1 MSIKSELAHTDRQ
14 AAEAKAAAASL
25 AEQLRQKTHRYS
37 PDGKLRRWSDGPKFA
52 EAQPAEFSPQTAG
65 LAVQI
70 DGIRLSGGPYDGYEV
85 KVPRGAA
92 SYERPAGGTDGFY
105 PARYRRTAKRADD
118 GLAVFQYQELVS
130 AASA

>member
-1 MSIKSELAHTDRQ
+1 MKLDFPTDD
-14 AAEAKAAAASL
+14 KYAAAAR
-25 AEQLRQKTHRYS
+25 AESAALTE
-37 PDGKLRRWSDGPKFA
+37 KLRS
-52 EAQPAEFSPQTAG
+52 AQTTVPAEFSPQTAG

-70 DGIRLSGGPYDGYEV
+70 DGVRLTGGPYDGYEV

-105 PARYRRTAKRADD
+105 PARYRRTAKRTED
-118 GLAVFQYQELVS
+118 GLAVFEYQEPAV